1 MSSDDEN
8 DQYYIKA
15 TGERMTK
22 EELNRS
28 FLNMAINEKKNSM
41 IDALRKL
48 KAVVNKYRDDL
59 SKFQFSDKSEYLL
72 YIAIIQKVLL
82 VVHLI
87 QHFLHIILNII

>member
-1 MSSDDEN
+1 MLIKCLLCSREQMSSDDEN

-59 SKFQFSDKSEYLL
+59 SKFQFSDKSEYGTLQL
-72 YIAIIQKVLL
+72 YKKFVYLFI
-82 VVHLI
+82 
-87 QHFLHIILNII
+87 